1 MQLEKLQQKGL
12 IIEYKHLKSN
22 CKLINEDFIDVK

>member
-12 IIEYKHLKSN
+12 IIEYKYLKTN
-22 CKLINEDFIDVK
+22 YKLINEDFIDVK